1 MQDII
6 NWLNSNLNYHEGVE
20 IFSKY
25 CKNTFF
31 VRVLRNGR
39 KETYQKKLEYEM
51 KKLLGISSIVISH
64 QKCSNQ
70 QLINN
75 LQKKGE
81 LTQNK
86 KIPELILK
94 AKEIRTDIRNQIAVM
109 HNQLFD
115 LGESNN
121 EDVIKKRG
129 KILKERKPLIEQ
141 YEIFYQL
148 IEEYFITNIV
158 PNNLI
163 LLLEN
168 HNTIPV
174 AVTTTDFHSLTDIE
188 LVNMKARLSSRITKQ
203 KNMLEFQSQTT
214 QQTPN
219 PMPESPKRTKA
230 EQNLINLTNDYNT
243 VSNLIEKRK
252 QHAI

>member
-6 NWLNSNLNYHEGVE
+6 NWLNSDLDYHKGVE

-25 CKNTFF
+25 CKNAFL
-31 VRVLRNGR
+31 VRVLQNGR
-39 KETYQKKLEYEM
+39 KETYQKKLAYEM

-70 QLINN
+70 QLTNN
-75 LQKKGE
+75 LQKQE
-81 LTQNK
+81 ETTQNK
-86 KIPELILK
+86 NIPDIILK
-94 AKEIRTDIRNQIAVM
+94 AKEIRMDVRNQIAVM
-109 HNQLFD
+109 HNQLYN
-115 LGESNN
+115 LGESNS
-121 EDVIKKRG
+121 EDVVKKRK
-129 KILKERKPLIEQ
+129 KILKDRKPLIEL
-141 YEIFYQL
+141 YENIYQL

-163 LLLEN
+163 RLLEEN
-168 HNTIPV
+168 NTSPV
-174 AVTTTDFHSLTDIE
+174 EINTPDFHSLTDIE

-214 QQTPN
+214 QPTKN

-230 EQNLINLTNDYNT
+230 EQNLIKLTNDYNT
-243 VSNLIEKRK
+243 VCNLIEKRK
-252 QHAI
+252 